1 MSPELTAFLH
11 NCFAGLALGSTYA
24 LVALGFVVI
33 YKSTGVINFA
43 QGGLLALGAYLGYT
57 FSDNLAL
64 AFGLSILLACL
75 AAAMVGAGFERIV
88 LRRMVGQ
95 PPFAVIMI
103 TIGLLFIIEPVLT
116 AVWGFDNLQ
125 VPNPWNIQTVEAFG
139 LVFGVRDL
147 WTIGITVAVVT
158 AFFLFFR
165 FSGFGLAMRA
175 TAFDPEAAL
184 AQGISAKKVYAV
196 SWAIAAA
203 LAALAGITLA
213 AGPGGLSP
221 SIGFI
226 ALAAFP
232 AMILGGMD
240 SPAGAVLGGLV
251 IGLAEALTRGY
262 QDQLFSWAGDN
273 VSIIVPYLLM
283 IVILLIRPYGLLGT
297 KDVRRI

>member
-1 MSPELTAFLH
+1 MTAFWQ
-11 NCFAGLALGSTYA
+11 NMFAGLSLGSTYA

-43 QGGLLALGAYLGYT
+43 QGGLLAIGAYLGYT
-57 FSDNLAL
+57 FSDTLAL
-64 AFGLSILLACL
+64 AFPIAVLFACL
-75 AAAMVGAGFERIV
+75 AAGLAGASVERIV

-95 PPFAVIMI
+95 PPFPVIMI
-103 TIGLLFIIEPVLT
+103 TIGLLFVIEPLVT
-116 AVWGFDNLQ
+116 AIWGFENRP
-125 VPNPWNIQTVEAFG
+125 VTNPWNIRTVEAFG

-147 WTIGITVAVVT
+147 WTIGLTALVVV

-165 FSGFGLAMRA
+165 YTTLGLAMRA

-184 AQGISAKKVYAV
+184 AQGISARRVYAT

-221 SIGFI
+221 SIGYI

-232 AMILGGMD
+232 AMILGGLD
-240 SPAGAVLGGLV
+240 SPAGAVLGGLI
-251 IGLAEALTRGY
+251 IGIAEALTRGY

-273 VSIIVPYLLM
+273 VSVIVPYVLM
-283 IVILLIRPYGLLGT
+283 ILILLVRPYGLLGT
-297 KDVRRI
+297 PDVRRI

>member
-1 MSPELTAFLH
+1 MTAFLQ
-11 NCFAGLALGSTYA
+11 NVFAGLALGSTYA

-33 YKSTGVINFA
+33 FKSTGVINFA

-57 FSDNLAL
+57 FSNNLL
-64 AFGLSILLACL
+64 VAFGVAILLACL
-75 AAAMVGAGFERIV
+75 SAALVGAGFERLV

-103 TIGLLFIIEPVLT
+103 TIGLLFVLEPLIT
-116 AVWGFDNLQ
+116 AVWGFDNKQ
-125 VPNPWNIQTVEAFG
+125 VRNPWNIHTVQVG
-139 LVFGVRDL
+139 DLVFGVRDL
-147 WTIGITVAVVT
+147 WTIGLTALVVVG
-158 AFFLFFR
+158 FFVFFR
-165 FSGFGLAMRA
+165 FSSLGLAMRV

-184 AQGISAKKVYAV
+184 AQGISARRVYAV

-203 LAALAGITLA
+203 LAALAGVAMA

-232 AMILGGMD
+232 AMIVGGMD
-240 SPAGAVLGGLV
+240 SPAGAVLGGLI

-273 VSIIVPYLLM
+273 VSVIVPYLLM

-297 KDVRRI
+297 KDVRRV

>member
-1 MSPELTAFLH
+1 VIAFLQ

-57 FSDNLAL
+57 FSTNLAL
-64 AFGLSILLACL
+64 AFGIAILFACL
-75 AAAMVGAGFERIV
+75 AAAVVGAGFERIV

-103 TIGLLFIIEPVLT
+103 TIGLLFVIEPVVT
-116 AVWGFDNLQ
+116 AIWGFDNLQ
-125 VPNPWNIQTVEAFG
+125 VDNPWNIQTVEAGG

-147 WTIGITVAVVT
+147 WTIGITAAVVT

-165 FSGFGLAMRA
+165 YTGFGLAMRA

-240 SPAGAVLGGLV
+240 SPAGAVLGGLI

-273 VSIIVPYLLM
+273 VSVIVPYLLM

-297 KDVRRI
+297 KAVRRI

>member
-1 MSPELTAFLH
+1 MTAFLQ
-11 NCFAGLALGSTYA
+11 NCFAGLSLGSTYA

-43 QGGLLALGAYLGYT
+43 QGGLLALGAYLGFT
-57 FSDNLAL
+57 FSNNLAV
-64 AFGLSILLACL
+64 AFGVAVLLAL
-75 AAAMVGAGFERIV
+75 VSAALVGATFERIV

-103 TIGLLFIIEPVLT
+103 TIGLLFVLEPLIT
-116 AVWGFDNLQ
+116 AIWGFDQKQ
-125 VPNPWNIQTVEAFG
+125 VNNPWNIRTIEVG
-139 LVFGVRDL
+139 SLVLGVRDL
-147 WTIGITVAVVT
+147 WTIGLTALAVA
-158 AFFLFFR
+158 AFFVFFR
-165 FSGFGLAMRA
+165 YSSLGLAMRV

-184 AQGISAKKVYAV
+184 AQGISARKVYAV

-203 LAALAGITLA
+203 LAALAGILMA

-240 SPAGAVLGGLV
+240 SPGGAVLGGLI

-262 QDQLFSWAGDN
+262 QDELFSWAGDN
-273 VSIIVPYLLM
+273 VSVIIPYLLM
-283 IVILLIRPYGLLGT
+283 ILILLIRPYGLLGT
-297 KDVRRI
+297 KEVRRV

>member
-1 MSPELTAFLH
+1 MTAFLQ

-33 YKSTGVINFA
+33 FKSTGVINFA

-57 FSDNLAL
+57 FANNLAL
-64 AFGLSILLACL
+64 AFGLAILLACV
-75 AAAMVGAGFERIV
+75 AAAVVGAGFERIV

-103 TIGLLFIIEPVLT
+103 TIGLLFVLEPLIT
-116 AVWGFDNLQ
+116 GIWGFDNKQ
-125 VPNPWNIQTVEAFG
+125 VRNPWNIQTVQVGG

-147 WTIGITVAVVT
+147 WTIGLTALVVT
-158 AFFLFFR
+158 CFFVFFR
-165 FSGFGLAMRA
+165 YSSLGLAMRV

-184 AQGISAKKVYAV
+184 AQGISARRVYAV

-203 LAALAGITLA
+203 LAALAGIAMA

-221 SIGFI
+221 SIGSI

-232 AMILGGMD
+232 AMIVGGMD

-273 VSIIVPYLLM
+273 VSVIVPYLLM

-297 KDVRRI
+297 KDVRRV

>member
-1 MSPELTAFLH
+1 MTTFLT
-11 NCFAGLALGSTYA
+11 NVFAGLALGSTYA

-57 FSDNLAL
+57 FSNNLAI
-64 AFGLSILLACL
+64 AFGVAILLACL
-75 AAAMVGAGFERIV
+75 SAAVVGASVERMV

-103 TIGLLFIIEPVLT
+103 TIGLLFVIEPLIT
-116 AVWGFDNLQ
+116 AIWGFDNRP
-125 VPNPWNIQTVEAFG
+125 VDNPWNIQTVQIG
-139 LVFGVRDL
+139 QLVLGVRDL
-147 WTIGITVAVVT
+147 WTIGITAAVVV

-165 FSGFGLAMRA
+165 YTRMGLAMRA

-184 AQGISAKKVYAV
+184 AQGISARRVYAT

-213 AGPGGLSP
+213 AGPGGLQP
-221 SIGFI
+221 SISFI

-232 AMILGGMD
+232 AMILGGLD
-240 SPAGAVLGGLV
+240 SPAGAVLGGV
-251 IGLAEALTRGY
+251 IIGLAEALTRGY

-273 VSIIVPYLLM
+273 VSVIVPYVLM
-283 IVILLIRPYGLLGT
+283 ILILLIRPYGLLGT
-297 KDVRRI
+297 KEVRRI

>member
-1 MSPELTAFLH
+1 MTFFLQ
-11 NCFAGLALGSTYA
+11 NVFAGLALGSTYA

-57 FSDNLAL
+57 FSTNLAL
-64 AFGLSILLACL
+64 AFAVAVLLACL
-75 AAAMVGAGFERIV
+75 SAALVGATFERLV

-103 TIGLLFIIEPVLT
+103 TIGLLFVLEPVIT
-116 AVWGFDNLQ
+116 AIWGFDNLQ
-125 VPNPWNIQTVEAFG
+125 LDNPWNIRTVEAGG

-147 WTIGITVAVVT
+147 WTIGLTAAAVT
-158 AFFLFFR
+158 GFFLFFR
-165 FSGFGLAMRA
+165 YTSLGLAMRC

-184 AQGISAKKVYAV
+184 AQGISARRVYAV

-203 LAALAGITLA
+203 LAALAGIAMA

-232 AMILGGMD
+232 AMILGGLD
-240 SPAGAVLGGLV
+240 SPGGAVLGGLL

-273 VSIIVPYLLM
+273 VSVIVPYLLM
-283 IVILLIRPYGLLGT
+283 IVILLLRPYGLLGT

>member
-1 MSPELTAFLH
+1 MTAFLQ

-33 YKSTGVINFA
+33 FKSTGVINFA

-57 FSDNLAL
+57 FSNNLLL
-64 AFGLSILLACL
+64 AFGFAILLACL
-75 AAAMVGAGFERIV
+75 AAALVGAGFERLV

-103 TIGLLFIIEPVLT
+103 TIGLLFVLEPLIT
-116 AVWGFDNLQ
+116 AVWGFDNKQ
-125 VPNPWNIQTVEAFG
+125 VRNPWNIHTVQVG
-139 LVFGVRDL
+139 DLVFGVRDL
-147 WTIGITVAVVT
+147 WTIGLTALVVVG
-158 AFFLFFR
+158 FFVFFR
-165 FSGFGLAMRA
+165 FSPLGLAMRV

-184 AQGISAKKVYAV
+184 AQGISARRVYAV

-203 LAALAGITLA
+203 LAALAGVAMA

-232 AMILGGMD
+232 AMIVGGMD
-240 SPAGAVLGGLV
+240 SPAGAVLGGLI

-273 VSIIVPYLLM
+273 VSVIVPYLLM

-297 KDVRRI
+297 KDVRRV

>member
-1 MSPELTAFLH
+1 VTTFLT
-11 NCFAGLALGSTYA
+11 NVFAGLALGSTYA

-57 FSDNLAL
+57 FADNLAI
-64 AFGLSILLACL
+64 AFAVSILLAC
-75 AAAMVGAGFERIV
+75 AAAAIVGASVERLV

-103 TIGLLFIIEPVLT
+103 TIGLLFVIEPLIT
-116 AVWGFDNLQ
+116 AIWGFDNL
-125 VPNPWNIQTVEAFG
+125 PLANPWNIQTVEVGG
-139 LVFGVRDL
+139 LVLGVRDL
-147 WTIGITVAVVT
+147 WTIGITAAVVV

-165 FSGFGLAMRA
+165 YTRMGLAMRA

-184 AQGISAKKVYAV
+184 AQGISARRVYAT

-221 SIGFI
+221 SISFI

-232 AMILGGMD
+232 AMILGGLD
-240 SPAGAVLGGLV
+240 SPAGAVLGGV
-251 IGLAEALTRGY
+251 IIGLAEALTRGY
-262 QDQLFSWAGDN
+262 QDQLFSWAGAN
-273 VSIIVPYLLM
+273 VSLIVPYLLM

>member
-1 MSPELTAFLH
+1 VTTFLT
-11 NCFAGLALGSTYA
+11 NVFAGLALGSTYA

-57 FSDNLAL
+57 FSNNLAV
-64 AFGLSILLACL
+64 AFGVAILLACV
-75 AAAMVGAGFERIV
+75 AAAVVGAGVERMV

-103 TIGLLFIIEPVLT
+103 TIGLLFVLEPLIT
-116 AVWGFDNLQ
+116 AIWGFDNLP
-125 VPNPWNIQTVEAFG
+125 VRNPWNIQTVQIG
-139 LVFGVRDL
+139 QLVLGVRDL
-147 WTIGITVAVVT
+147 WTIAITAAVVVG
-158 AFFLFFR
+158 FFLFFR
-165 FSGFGLAMRA
+165 YTRMGLAMRA

-184 AQGISAKKVYAV
+184 AQGISARRVYAT

-213 AGPGGLSP
+213 AGPGGLQP
-221 SIGFI
+221 SISSI

-232 AMILGGMD
+232 AMILGGLD
-240 SPAGAVLGGLV
+240 SPAGAVLGGV
-251 IGLAEALTRGY
+251 IIGLAEALTRGY

-273 VSIIVPYLLM
+273 VSVIVPYVLM

>member
-1 MSPELTAFLH
+1 MITFLT
-11 NCFAGLALGSTYA
+11 NVFAGLALGSTYA

-57 FSDNLAL
+57 FSNNLAV
-64 AFGLSILLACL
+64 AFGVAILLACL
-75 AAAMVGAGFERIV
+75 SAAVVGASVERLV

-103 TIGLLFIIEPVLT
+103 TIGLLFVLEPVIT
-116 AVWGFDNLQ
+116 AIWGFDNRP
-125 VPNPWNIQTVEAFG
+125 VDNPWNIQTVEVG
-139 LVFGVRDL
+139 QLVLGVRDL
-147 WTIGITVAVVT
+147 WTIGITAGVVV

-165 FSGFGLAMRA
+165 YTRMGLAMRA

-184 AQGISAKKVYAV
+184 AQGISARRVYAT

-213 AGPGGLSP
+213 AGPGGLQP
-221 SIGFI
+221 SISFI

-232 AMILGGMD
+232 AMILGGLD
-240 SPAGAVLGGLV
+240 SPAGAVLGGVV

-273 VSIIVPYLLM
+273 VSVIVPYVFM

-297 KDVRRI
+297 KEVRRV

>member
-1 MSPELTAFLH
+1 VITFLT
-11 NCFAGLALGSTYA
+11 NVFAGLALGSTYA

-57 FSDNLAL
+57 FSNNLAV
-64 AFGLSILLACL
+64 AFGVAVLLACL
-75 AAAMVGAGFERIV
+75 SAAIVGASVERMV

-103 TIGLLFIIEPVLT
+103 TIGLLFVLEPVIT
-116 AVWGFDNLQ
+116 AIWGFDNLP
-125 VPNPWNIQTVEAFG
+125 VDNPWNIQTVQVG
-139 LVFGVRDL
+139 QLVLGVRDL
-147 WTIGITVAVVT
+147 WTIGITAAVVV

-165 FSGFGLAMRA
+165 FTRMGLAMRA

-184 AQGISAKKVYAV
+184 AQGISARRVYAT

-213 AGPGGLSP
+213 AGPGGLQP
-221 SIGFI
+221 SISFI

-232 AMILGGMD
+232 AMILGGLD
-240 SPAGAVLGGLV
+240 SPAGAVLGGV
-251 IGLAEALTRGY
+251 IIGLAEALTRGY

-273 VSIIVPYLLM
+273 VSVIVPYVLM

-297 KDVRRI
+297 KEVRRV

>member
-1 MSPELTAFLH
+1 MNAFLT
-11 NCFAGLALGSTYA
+11 NVFAGLALGSTYA

-57 FSDNLAL
+57 FSNNLAV
-64 AFGLSILLACL
+64 AFAVAIVLACL
-75 AAAMVGAGFERIV
+75 SAAIVGASVERLV

-103 TIGLLFIIEPVLT
+103 TIGLLFVIEPLIT
-116 AVWGFDNLQ
+116 AIWGFDNLP
-125 VPNPWNIQTVEAFG
+125 VENPWNIQTVEAGG
-139 LVFGVRDL
+139 LVLGVRDL
-147 WTIGITVAVVT
+147 WTIGLTAVVVA

-165 FSGFGLAMRA
+165 YTSFGLAMRA

-184 AQGISAKKVYAV
+184 AQGISARRVYAV

-232 AMILGGMD
+232 AMILGGLD
-240 SPAGAVLGGLV
+240 SPAGAVLGGLI

-262 QDQLFSWAGDN
+262 QDQLFSWAGSN
-273 VSIIVPYLLM
+273 VSVIVPYLLM
-283 IVILLIRPYGLLGT
+283 IAILLIRPYGLLGT
-297 KDVRRI
+297 KEVRRI

>member
-1 MSPELTAFLH
+1 MTAFLQ

-33 YKSTGVINFA
+33 FKSTGVINFA

-57 FSDNLAL
+57 FSNNLLL
-64 AFGLSILLACL
+64 AFGVAILLACL
-75 AAAMVGAGFERIV
+75 VAAVVGAGFERLV

-103 TIGLLFIIEPVLT
+103 TIGLLFVLEPVIT
-116 AVWGFDNLQ
+116 AIWGFDNLQ
-125 VPNPWNIQTVEAFG
+125 VRNPWNIHTVEVGG
-139 LVFGVRDL
+139 LVFGVKDL
-147 WTIGITVAVVT
+147 WTIGLTAAVVVG
-158 AFFLFFR
+158 FFLFFKY
-165 FSGFGLAMRA
+165 SSLGLAMRV

-184 AQGISAKKVYAV
+184 AQGISAKKIYAV

-203 LAALAGITLA
+203 LAALAGIAMA

-232 AMILGGMD
+232 AMIVGGMD
-240 SPAGAVLGGLV
+240 SPAGAVLGGSL

-273 VSIIVPYLLM
+273 VSVIVPYILM
-283 IVILLIRPYGLLGT
+283 IVVLLIRPYGLLGT
-297 KDVRRI
+297 KDVRRV

>member
-1 MSPELTAFLH
+1 MTTFLT
-11 NCFAGLALGSTYA
+11 NVFAGLALGSTYA

-57 FSDNLAL
+57 FSNNLAV
-64 AFGLSILLACL
+64 AFGVAILLACL
-75 AAAMVGAGFERIV
+75 SAAVVGASVERLV

-103 TIGLLFIIEPVLT
+103 TIGLLFVLEPIIT
-116 AVWGFDNLQ
+116 AIWGFDNRP
-125 VPNPWNIQTVEAFG
+125 VDNPWNIQTVQVG
-139 LVFGVRDL
+139 QLVLGVRDL
-147 WTIGITVAVVT
+147 WTIGITAAVVV

-165 FSGFGLAMRA
+165 YTRMGLAMRA

-184 AQGISAKKVYAV
+184 AQGISARRVYAT

-213 AGPGGLSP
+213 AGPGGLQP
-221 SIGFI
+221 SISFI

-232 AMILGGMD
+232 AMILGGLD
-240 SPAGAVLGGLV
+240 SPAGAVLGGV
-251 IGLAEALTRGY
+251 IIGLAEALTRGY

-273 VSIIVPYLLM
+273 VSVIVPYVLM

-297 KDVRRI
+297 KEVRRV

>member
-1 MSPELTAFLH
+1 MTTFLQ

-43 QGGLLALGAYLGYT
+43 QGGLLALGAYLGFT
-57 FSDNLAL
+57 FANNLAI
-64 AFGLSILLACL
+64 AFAVAILLACAS
-75 AAAMVGAGFERIV
+75 AALVGAGFERIV

-103 TIGLLFIIEPVLT
+103 TIGLLFVLEPLIT
-116 AVWGFDNLQ
+116 AIWGFENKQ
-125 VPNPWNIQTVEAFG
+125 VENPWNIQTVEAG
-139 LVFGVRDL
+139 GIVFGVRDL
-147 WTIGITVAVVT
+147 WTIGLTAAVVVG
-158 AFFLFFR
+158 FFLFFR
-165 FSGFGLAMRA
+165 FTSLGLAMRA

-184 AQGISAKKVYAV
+184 AQGISARRVYAV
-196 SWAIAAA
+196 SWAIASA
-203 LAALAGITLA
+203 LAALAGITMA

-232 AMILGGMD
+232 AMILGGLD
-240 SPAGAVLGGLV
+240 SPAGAVLGGIV

>member
-1 MSPELTAFLH
+1 MTTFLT
-11 NCFAGLALGSTYA
+11 NVFAGLALGSTYA

-57 FSDNLAL
+57 FSNNLAI
-64 AFGLSILLACL
+64 AFGVAILLACL
-75 AAAMVGAGFERIV
+75 SAAIVGASVERMV

-103 TIGLLFIIEPVLT
+103 TIGLLFVLEPLIT
-116 AVWGFDNLQ
+116 AIWGFDNRP
-125 VPNPWNIQTVEAFG
+125 VDNPWNIQTVEVG
-139 LVFGVRDL
+139 RLVLGVRDL
-147 WTIGITVAVVT
+147 WTIGITAAVVV

-165 FSGFGLAMRA
+165 YTRMGLAMRA

-184 AQGISAKKVYAV
+184 AQGISARRVYAT

-213 AGPGGLSP
+213 AGPGGLQP
-221 SIGFI
+221 SISFI

-232 AMILGGMD
+232 AMILGGLD
-240 SPAGAVLGGLV
+240 SPAGAVLGGV
-251 IGLAEALTRGY
+251 IIGLAEALTRGY

-273 VSIIVPYLLM
+273 VSVIVPYVLM

-297 KDVRRI
+297 KEVRRV

>member
-1 MSPELTAFLH
+1 MTAFLQ
-11 NCFAGLALGSTYA
+11 NCFAGLSLGSTYA

-43 QGGLLALGAYLGYT
+43 QGGLLALGAYLGFT
-57 FSDNLAL
+57 FSNNLAV
-64 AFGLSILLACL
+64 AFGVAVLLSLVS
-75 AAAMVGAGFERIV
+75 AAVVGATFERIV

-103 TIGLLFIIEPVLT
+103 TIGLLFVLEPLIT
-116 AVWGFDNLQ
+116 AIWGFDQKQ
-125 VPNPWNIQTVEAFG
+125 VNNPWNIRTIEVG
-139 LVFGVRDL
+139 SLVLGVRDL
-147 WTIGITVAVVT
+147 WTIGLTALAVA
-158 AFFLFFR
+158 AFFVFFR
-165 FSGFGLAMRA
+165 FSSLGLAMRV

-184 AQGISAKKVYAV
+184 AQGISARRVYAV

-203 LAALAGITLA
+203 LAALAGILMA

-240 SPAGAVLGGLV
+240 SPGGAVLGGLI

-262 QDQLFSWAGDN
+262 QDELFSWAGDN
-273 VSIIVPYLLM
+273 VSVIIPYLLM
-283 IVILLIRPYGLLGT
+283 ILILLIRPYGLLGT
-297 KDVRRI
+297 KEVRRV

>member
-1 MSPELTAFLH
+1 MTFFLQ
-11 NCFAGLALGSTYA
+11 NIFAGLALGATYA
-24 LVALGFVVI
+24 MVALGFVVI

-57 FSDNLAL
+57 FANTLAL
-64 AFGLSILLACL
+64 AFAVAVVLACL
-75 AAAMVGAGFERIV
+75 SAALVGAGFERIV

-103 TIGLLFIIEPVLT
+103 TIGLLFLLEPVIG
-116 AVWGFDNLQ
+116 AIWGFKLK
-125 VPNPWNIQTVEAFG
+125 VISNPWNVETVSLG
-139 LVFGVRDL
+139 GVVMGVRDL
-147 WTIGITVAVVT
+147 WTIALTAAVVA

-165 FSGFGLAMRA
+165 YSSLGLAMRA

-184 AQGISAKKVYAV
+184 AQGISARKVYAV
-196 SWAIAAA
+196 SWAIASA

-232 AMILGGMD
+232 AMIVGGMD
-240 SPAGAVLGGLV
+240 SPAGAVLAALL

-262 QDQLFSWAGDN
+262 QDQFFSWAGDN
-273 VSIIVPYLLM
+273 VSVIVPYLLM
-283 IVILLIRPYGLLGT
+283 IVVMLIRPYGLLGT
-297 KDVRRI
+297 KEVRRV

>member
-1 MSPELTAFLH
+1 MLGMTVFLQ

-33 YKSTGVINFA
+33 FKSTGVINFA

-57 FSDNLAL
+57 FSNNLL
-64 AFGLSILLACL
+64 VGFGIAIVLACVT
-75 AAAMVGAGFERIV
+75 AAVVGAGFERIV

-103 TIGLLFIIEPVLT
+103 TIGLLFVLEPLIT
-116 AVWGFDNLQ
+116 AIWGFDNKQ
-125 VPNPWNIQTVEAFG
+125 VRNPWNIQTVEVGG

-147 WTIGITVAVVT
+147 WTIGLTAAVV
-158 AFFLFFR
+158 AGFFVFFR
-165 FSGFGLAMRA
+165 YSSLGLAMRV

-184 AQGISAKKVYAV
+184 AQGISAKRVYAV

-203 LAALAGITLA
+203 LAALAGIAMA

-232 AMILGGMD
+232 AMIVGGMD

-273 VSIIVPYLLM
+273 VSVIVPYLLM

-297 KDVRRI
+297 KDVRRV

>member
-1 MSPELTAFLH
+1 MTTFLQ

-57 FSDNLAL
+57 FANNLAI
-64 AFGLSILLACL
+64 AFGVAILLACAS
-75 AAAMVGAGFERIV
+75 AALVGAGFERIV

-103 TIGLLFIIEPVLT
+103 TIGLLFVLEPLIT
-116 AVWGFDNLQ
+116 AIWGFDNLQ
-125 VPNPWNIQTVEAFG
+125 VTNPWNIQTVEAG
-139 LVFGVRDL
+139 GIVFGVRDL
-147 WTIGITVAVVT
+147 WTIGLTAAVVV

-165 FSGFGLAMRA
+165 FTSLGLAMRA

-184 AQGISAKKVYAV
+184 AQGISARRVYAV
-196 SWAIAAA
+196 SWAIASA
-203 LAALAGITLA
+203 LAALAGITMA

-232 AMILGGMD
+232 AMILGGLD
-240 SPAGAVLGGLV
+240 SPAGAVLGGIV

>member
-1 MSPELTAFLH
+1 MTEFLQ

-33 YKSTGVINFA
+33 FKSTGVINFA
-43 QGGLLALGAYLGYT
+43 QGGLLMLGAYLGYT
-57 FSDNLAL
+57 FSNNLAV
-64 AFGLSILLACL
+64 AFAVAVVLCCAS
-75 AAAMVGAGFERIV
+75 AALVGAMFERIV

-103 TIGLLFIIEPVLT
+103 TIGLLFILEPAVT
-116 AVWGFDNLQ
+116 AIWGFDHKQ
-125 VPNPWNIQTVEAFG
+125 VSNPWNIRTVEAG
-139 LVFGVRDL
+139 GIVFGVRDL
-147 WTIGITVAVVT
+147 WTIGLTAAVVA
-158 AFFLFFR
+158 AFFVFFR
-165 FSGFGLAMRA
+165 YSSLGLAMRV

-184 AQGISAKKVYAV
+184 AQGISARRVYAT

-203 LAALAGITLA
+203 LAALAGILMA
-213 AGPGGLSP
+213 AGPGGLTP
-221 SIGFI
+221 SIGGI

-240 SPAGAVLGGLV
+240 SPAGAVLGGLL

-262 QDQLFSWAGDN
+262 QDQLFPWAGDN
-273 VSIIVPYLLM
+273 VSVIVPYVLM

-297 KDVRRI
+297 KEVRRV

>member
-1 MSPELTAFLH
+1 MITFLQ

-57 FSDNLAL
+57 FADTLAL
-64 AFGLSILLACL
+64 AFGLAVVLGC
-75 AAAMVGAGFERIV
+75 AAAALVGAGFERIV

-103 TIGLLFIIEPVLT
+103 TIGLLFVLEPLIT
-116 AVWGFDNLQ
+116 AVWGFEHRQ
-125 VPNPWNIQTVEAFG
+125 VPNPWNIRTVEAGG

-147 WTIGITVAVVT
+147 WTIGLTAAAVV

-165 FSGFGLAMRA
+165 FSSLGLAMRV

-184 AQGISAKKVYAV
+184 AQGISARRVYAI

-203 LAALAGITLA
+203 LAALAGITMA

-232 AMILGGMD
+232 AMILGGLD
-240 SPAGAVLGGLV
+240 SPAGAVLGGLI

-262 QDQLFSWAGDN
+262 QDELFSWAGDN
-273 VSIIVPYLLM
+273 VSVIVPYLLM

-297 KDVRRI
+297 KEVRRI

>member
-1 MSPELTAFLH
+1 MITLLT
-11 NCFAGLALGSTYA
+11 NVFAGFALGSTYA

-57 FSDNLAL
+57 FSNNLAI
-64 AFGLSILLACL
+64 AFGVAILLACVC
-75 AAAMVGAGFERIV
+75 AAVVGASVERLV

-103 TIGLLFIIEPVLT
+103 TIGLLFVLEPLT
-116 AVWGFDNLQ
+116 TAIWGFDNRP
-125 VPNPWNIQTVEAFG
+125 VDNPWNIQTIQVG
-139 LVFGVRDL
+139 QLVLGVRDL
-147 WTIGITVAVVT
+147 WTIGITAAVVV
-158 AFFLFFR
+158 AFFVFFR
-165 FSGFGLAMRA
+165 YTRTGLAMRA

-184 AQGISAKKVYAV
+184 AQGISARRVYAT

-213 AGPGGLSP
+213 AGPGGLQP
-221 SIGFI
+221 SISSI

-232 AMILGGMD
+232 AMILGGLD
-240 SPAGAVLGGLV
+240 SPAGAVLGGMI

-273 VSIIVPYLLM
+273 VSVIVPYVLM

-297 KDVRRI
+297 KEVRRV

>member
-1 MSPELTAFLH
+1 VITFLT
-11 NCFAGLALGSTYA
+11 NVFAGLALGSTYA

-57 FSDNLAL
+57 FSNNLAV
-64 AFGLSILLACL
+64 AFGVAILLACVS
-75 AAAMVGAGFERIV
+75 AAIVGASVERLV

-103 TIGLLFIIEPVLT
+103 TIGLLFVLEPIIT
-116 AVWGFDNLQ
+116 AIWGFDNRP
-125 VPNPWNIQTVEAFG
+125 VDNPWNIQTVEVG
-139 LVFGVRDL
+139 QLVLGVRDL
-147 WTIGITVAVVT
+147 WTIGITAAVVV

-165 FSGFGLAMRA
+165 YTRMGLAMRA

-184 AQGISAKKVYAV
+184 AQGISARRVYAT

-213 AGPGGLSP
+213 AGPGGLQP
-221 SIGFI
+221 SISFI

-232 AMILGGMD
+232 AMILGGLD
-240 SPAGAVLGGLV
+240 SPAGAVLGGV
-251 IGLAEALTRGY
+251 IIGLAEALTRGY

-273 VSIIVPYLLM
+273 VSVIVPYVLM

-297 KDVRRI
+297 KEVRRV

>member
-1 MSPELTAFLH
+1 MTTFLT
-11 NCFAGLALGSTYA
+11 NVFAGLALGSTYA

-57 FSDNLAL
+57 FSNNLAL
-64 AFGLSILLACL
+64 AFGVAILLACVS
-75 AAAMVGAGFERIV
+75 AAIVGASVERMV

-103 TIGLLFIIEPVLT
+103 TIGLLFVLEPLIT
-116 AVWGFDNLQ
+116 AIWGFDNLP
-125 VPNPWNIQTVEAFG
+125 VDNPWNIKTVEVG
-139 LVFGVRDL
+139 QLVLGVRDL
-147 WTIGITVAVVT
+147 WTIGITAVVVV

-165 FSGFGLAMRA
+165 YTRMGLAMRA

-184 AQGISAKKVYAV
+184 AQGISARRVYAT

-213 AGPGGLSP
+213 AGPGGLQP
-221 SIGFI
+221 SISSI

-232 AMILGGMD
+232 AMILGGLD
-240 SPAGAVLGGLV
+240 SPAGAVLGGVL

-273 VSIIVPYLLM
+273 VSVIVPYVLM
-283 IVILLIRPYGLLGT
+283 IVILLLRPYGLLGT